1 MSCLLQIDS
10 GFVWRMALSLQVF
23 FPEPL
28 SNFTPHSCYNLN
40 RQINFVINNIG
51 LIKVLFILIEV
62 SADQFQLGYLQTTM
76 SSRASVELR
85 IGK

>member
-1 MSCLLQIDS
+1 M
-10 GFVWRMALSLQVF
+10 
-23 FPEPL
+23 
-28 SNFTPHSCYNLN
+28 
-40 RQINFVINNIG
+40 NFVINNIG